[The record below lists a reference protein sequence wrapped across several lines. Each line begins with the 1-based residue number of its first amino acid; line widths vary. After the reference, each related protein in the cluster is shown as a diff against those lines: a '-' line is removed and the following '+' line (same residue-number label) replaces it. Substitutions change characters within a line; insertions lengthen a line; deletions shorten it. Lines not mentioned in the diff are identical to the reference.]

1 MMIFFSTAASPP
13 QFNTGVTSP
22 MYMPSNMVSSP
33 VLHAVSPVIPDTE
46 ALISV
51 ELTFVS
57 GSCPGHGGQP
67 LQIAAIQF
75 NNLDIIG
82 KFSKNK

>member
-1 MMIFFSTAASPP
+1 MA
-13 QFNTGVTSP
+13 
-22 MYMPSNMVSSP
+22 SSP
-33 VLHAVSPVIPDTE
+33 ILRALSPVVLDTE
-46 ALISV
+46 ALISI

-57 GSCPGHGGQP
+57 GLCPGHGGQP

-82 KFSKNK
+82 KINFFCNTF

>member
-1 MMIFFSTAASPP
+1 MASPP
-13 QFNTGVTSP
+13 QFTPRVTSP
-22 MYMPSNMVSSP
+22 MFTPYNTVPSP
-33 VLHAVSPVIPDTE
+33 ILRAVSPVIPDTE
-46 ALISV
+46 ALICV

-82 KFSKNK
+82 KE